1 MSGENLQSIRT
12 IPTKTELH
20 IQESKSRSEDLNEIL
35 CILQR
40 YLAKKHNILPGLVL
54 AVIGDSESYVP
65 KPWNTTAFT
74 SGLLQAVQGVKKS
87 WIIYRGN
94 NDGISTLIYNAF
106 RITTDIQSAKENQ
119 IEMTHG
125 NTLIAI
131 KPLTDTYEEDD
142 NNGAKPDLLF
152 TLKPVFEDS
161 QTQTKYRWFNHYLSH
176 FLEKL
181 SAEYTPLLSD
191 ERELVL
197 INMRVPVLM
206 IAVEGDISSI
216 HQIKSAVKRNIPVL
230 LVKGSGKA
238 VDFIIEYLEE
248 SRPIKKEKVLKE
260 YAHLLLGIYMRS
272 EDYKSLKKRM
282 HSIQKHS
289 HLITVFDLD
298 NTHNDRMEDFVVKAI
313 IKGWSLKE
321 VHDSTDDQNDKGK
334 STARTVTMNNVETER
349 RISS

>member
-20 IQESKSRSEDLNEIL
+20 IKESKSRSEDLNEIL

-74 SGLLQAVQGVKKS
+74 SGLFASCTRSQK
-87 WIIYRGN
+87 
-94 NDGISTLIYNAF
+94 
-106 RITTDIQSAKENQ
+106 ITTDIQSAKENQ

-142 NNGAKPDLLF
+142 NNVAKPDLLF

-206 IAVEGDISSI
+206 IAVEGDTSSI

-238 VDFIIEYLEE
+238 VDFIIEYLE
-248 SRPIKKEKVLKE
+248 SQDQ
-260 YAHLLLGIYMRS
+260 Y
-272 EDYKSLKKRM
+272 
-282 HSIQKHS
+282 
-289 HLITVFDLD
+289 
-298 NTHNDRMEDFVVKAI
+298 
-313 IKGWSLKE
+313 
-321 VHDSTDDQNDKGK
+321 STDDQNDKGK